1 VILRL
6 EHIDAISRRKNRDV
20 IYIDFISP
28 APLDGESRE
37 TRGPIFASNWEANLD
52 RIEVIAW
59 LASEGIAWQPCAPF
73 ANPNV
78 LQQKY
83 NGQIYVDI
91 PVDAA
96 IDQFIKLER
105 FLENPDG
112 TPRLRG
118 VRFQYCS
125 FEDALQN
132 SKHDEPGFWENWAD
146 SF

>member
-1 VILRL
+1 MILRL

-37 TRGPIFASNWEANLD
+37 TRGPKFAPNWEANLE

-73 ANPNV
+73 ANPIV

-91 PVDAA
+91 PVDATVE
-96 IDQFIKLER
+96 QFIKLER
-105 FLENPDG
+105 FLENRDG
-112 TPRLRG
+112 TPRLEG

-132 SKHDEPGFWENWAD
+132 AKHDEPGFWENWAN